1 MKKENYI
8 EKDKTITTAFVL
20 ITGIGIIGLLAI
32 AFDNVNVLWTL
43 NIVPSCVQII
53 NRKNN

>member
-1 MKKENYI
+1 MKKQNYI

-43 NIVPSCVQII
+43 NIIPSCIHAV
-53 NRKNN
+53 NRKQD